1 MKFIAFFLII
11 FSGYVYAE
19 TYVVTHEQRKTF
31 TIGGGLSLYREN
43 GKTLG
48 FKVKKPMPGSMFE
61 NAGFNEGDL
70 VTHINGFDVRESG
83 SVSKAY
89 AALTEEDK
97 LDVRIERAPMKL
109 PLTIRIE
116 FKVQ

>member
-1 MKFIAFFLII
+1 MKLIVLFLII
-11 FSGYVYAE
+11 FSGYVSAE
-19 TYVVTHEQRKTF
+19 TYTVTHEQRKDF
-31 TIGGGLSLYREN
+31 TVGGGLSLYREN
-43 GKTLG
+43 GKILG
-48 FKVKKPMPGSMFE
+48 FKVKKPIPGSMFE

-89 AALTEEDK
+89 AALTDEDK
-97 LDVRIERAPMKL
+97 LDIRVERASMKT
-109 PLTIRIE
+109 PLTIRVE